1 MSDFCNILLCGVGGQ
16 GIVLAS
22 KLIAQ
27 AAIADGLCART
38 AETIGMAQRGGC
50 VVSHVR
56 IGKEVP
62 SPLVSRGGAD
72 FIISFEPA
80 EAVRN
85 LPFLKK
91 GGTVLTAVKPVTPVS
106 ASLAGGYDSG
116 AVLEFLKGTNA
127 NVYTVDTD
135 RLIEKLGSAKA
146 VNVLMLGAACGL
158 PGFPITLEN
167 LKNTITDRVPERF
180 HKLNFAALEFGAQA
194 ISI

>member
-1 MSDFCNILLCGVGGQ
+1 MRDSCNILLCGVGGQ

-56 IGKEVP
+56 IGKEVW

-72 FIISFEPA
+72 FILSFEPA

-85 LPFLKK
+85 LI
-91 GGTVLTAVKPVTPVS
+91 
-106 ASLAGGYDSG
+106 
-116 AVLEFLKGTNA
+116 
-127 NVYTVDTD
+127 DTMVGND
-135 RLIEKLGSAKA
+135 IYH
-146 VNVLMLGAACGL
+146 NL
-158 PGFPITLEN
+158 PIN
-167 LKNTITDRVPERF
+167 
-180 HKLNFAALEFGAQA
+180 AQA
-194 ISI
+194 ANEKSIGQQINDMAYGAYTQALAEINQQIKQNLQFLESFQCKIFR